1 MTAQALFLMFF
12 QKKIFQNFFSIK
24 SDRYTTTVCTVS
36 GASLKY
42 DVALLGDNLNLG
54 PSLTKPLFAVLLRF
68 RTNRLAYTT
77 DIEKALLSNLQLN
90 FDETD
95 HAYVQLT
102 YFEHLD
108 NSVVNKYSAKSCSYR
123 FCRVLFGVTS
133 SPFLLSN
140 TLIKHINSYN
150 DIDRKFVCKIL
161 ILLHANNLNSGSEN
175 FSGAFDF
182 FIGGKSCLANASFSL
197 QKFSSNSHLLEK
209 LLIKF
214 VLTDA
219 SDIIKKFSML
229 RDKLSDLTIFQFK
242 ESRK

>member
-1 MTAQALFLMFF
+1 MFF
-12 QKKIFQNFFSIK
+12 QKQIFQFFFSIQ

-36 GASLKY
+36 GASLKC
-42 DVALLGDNLNLG
+42 DAALLGDNLNLG
-54 PSLTKPLFAVLLRF
+54 SSLTKPLFAVLLRF
-68 RTNRLAYTT
+68 RTNRLAYTNN
-77 DIEKALLSNLQLN
+77 IEKAYLQLN

-95 HAYVQLT
+95 HAYIQLT

-108 NSVVNKYSAKSCSYR
+108 NSVINKYSAKSCSYR

-150 DIDRKFVCKIL
+150 DIDPKFVCKIL
-161 ILLHANNLNSGSEN
+161 ILLHANNLNSGSKK
-175 FSGAFDF
+175 FSGAFNF
-182 FIGGKSCLANASFSL
+182 FIGCKSCLANASFSL
-197 QKFSSNSHLLEK
+197 QKFSSSSNLLEK

-219 SDIIKKFSML
+219 SDIIKEFSML
-229 RDKLSDLTIFQFK
+229 RDKLSDLSIFQFK